1 MVVGKWAG
9 EDQAPLDFENYSKK
23 GCLLSFEQEKQ
34 NFTTFVPPW
43 KKFCEN
49 SPVAPPRKKNLR
61 RPWSYNR
68 LLRPRIVIIY
78 EVAKYISRGN
88 IQTIYTPQKT

>member
-1 MVVGKWAG
+1 M
-9 EDQAPLDFENYSKK
+9 
-23 GCLLSFEQEKQ
+23 
-34 NFTTFVPPW
+34 
-43 KKFCEN
+43 
-49 SPVAPPRKKNLR
+49 APPGKNLWKSTSGPYPEKNLR